1 MKDEK
6 WYYLLEEI
14 ERKFGIEEKKTEEI
28 PERRTTIETVIFKG
42 ASGRMKIERVTRPVI
57 LEKKVKFSKRAG
69 SDSKEKYVY
78 SEDEKIHRVTLY
90 AWKEDES
97 KWVEIDFRKLTG

>member
-14 ERKFGIEEKKTEEI
+14 DRKFGIEEKKTEEI
-28 PERRTTIETVIFKG
+28 PDRRTTIETVIFTG

-57 LEKKVKFSKRAG
+57 LERKVKFSKRAG
-69 SDSKEKYVY
+69 SDSAEKYVY

-90 AWKEDES
+90 AWNEDES